1 MTAVAKP
8 NQGEGD
14 DMKTDEQLSPR
25 ECISAL
31 MDGELS
37 GDDWAAAVAL
47 TQDDDEAL
55 ADWQLYHLV
64 GDVLRSSDLAAG
76 RHDNAF
82 VTRLSA
88 RLQAEAPVALQPQ
101 AAAPAVVALPQQ
113 PLVQPAAN
121 DGVFRWKMVA
131 GLASVVAVAAVGWQ
145 MWGIAQP
152 AEDAA
157 EELGV
162 DVAAPLQRRTMD
174 EGDEARHRGGDVGVE
189 DADADVLVHRQR
201 APAVEA
207 PPAEPKDHGPERAP
221 AEAVGVHPLELAV
234 S

>member
-47 TQDDDEAL
+47 TQGDDEAL

-101 AAAPAVVALPQQ
+101 AAAPEVVALPQ
-113 PLVQPAAN
+113 PLVKPAAN

-152 AEDAA
+152 ADTGGWTQASAPQTTPVMLRDARLD
-157 EELGV
+157 ELM
-162 DVAAPLQRRTMD
+162 AA
-174 EGDEARHRGGDVGVE
+174 
-189 DADADVLVHRQR
+189 HRQFGGGTALQTPNGFLR
-201 APAVEA
+201 NATFETAA
-207 PPAEPKDHGPERAP
+207 R
-221 AEAVGVHPLELAV
+221 
-234 S
+234 

>member
-88 RLQAEAPVALQPQ
+88 RLQAEAPAALQPQ

-113 PLVQPAAN
+113 PFVQPAAN

-152 AEDAA
+152 ADTGAWTQASAPQTTPVMLRDARLD
-157 EELGV
+157 ELM
-162 DVAAPLQRRTMD
+162 AA
-174 EGDEARHRGGDVGVE
+174 
-189 DADADVLVHRQR
+189 HRQFGGGTVLQTPNGFLR
-201 APAVEA
+201 NATFETAA
-207 PPAEPKDHGPERAP
+207 R
-221 AEAVGVHPLELAV
+221 
-234 S
+234 

>member
-1 MTAVAKP
+1 MAAVAKP

-31 MDGELS
+31 VDGELS

-47 TQDDDEAL
+47 TQEDEAL

-88 RLQAEAPVALQPQ
+88 RLQAEAPATLQPQ
-101 AAAPAVVALPQQ
+101 AAAPEVAALPP
-113 PLVQPAAN
+113 PLVKPAAN

-145 MWGIAQP
+145 MWGVTQP
-152 AEDAA
+152 ADTGAWTQASAPQNPPVMLRDARLD
-157 EELGV
+157 ELM
-162 DVAAPLQRRTMD
+162 AA
-174 EGDEARHRGGDVGVE
+174 
-189 DADADVLVHRQR
+189 HRQFGGGTVLQTPNGFLR
-201 APAVEA
+201 NATFETAA
-207 PPAEPKDHGPERAP
+207 R
-221 AEAVGVHPLELAV
+221 
-234 S
+234 